1 MNLPTTHVGRP
12 LVIRKRLLN
21 CVKIY
26 RIRGRSAKIVIN
38 TKSGI
43 KVVISQYLPSF
54 FLRSITPY
62 LIIYNCN
69 NITEALIAEE
79 LLSFST
85 PLTFSQILVKNN
97 YILDIGIGLMTFQRG
112 RAVCFAGAAVFL
124 DQAQITDLYD
134 SQIKTSC
141 YRWPEIKGYGWISG
155 RGTIKPNKSQDPKRS
170 PIDRWRGCS
179 SSRLGVNLQNLCLLR
194 VVRAESQY
202 SYR

>member
-26 RIRGRSAKIVIN
+26 RIRGPSAKIVIN
-38 TKSGI
+38 TKRGI
-43 KVVISQYLPSF
+43 KVMISQYLPSF
-54 FLRSITPY
+54 FVRSITPY

-141 YRWPEIKGYGWISG
+141 YR
-155 RGTIKPNKSQDPKRS
+155 
-170 PIDRWRGCS
+170 
-179 SSRLGVNLQNLCLLR
+179 
-194 VVRAESQY
+194 
-202 SYR
+202 

>member
-141 YRWPEIKGYGWISG
+141 YR
-155 RGTIKPNKSQDPKRS
+155 
-170 PIDRWRGCS
+170 
-179 SSRLGVNLQNLCLLR
+179 
-194 VVRAESQY
+194 
-202 SYR
+202 

>member
-1 MNLPTTHVGRP
+1 MNFPTTHVGRP

-38 TKSGI
+38 TKRGI

-69 NITEALIAEE
+69 NITEELIAEE

-85 PLTFSQILVKNN
+85 PLTFSQILVKNY
-97 YILDIGIGLMTFQRG
+97 YILDIGMGLMTFQRG

-124 DQAQITDLYD
+124 DQARITDLYD

-141 YRWPEIKGYGWISG
+141 YR
-155 RGTIKPNKSQDPKRS
+155 
-170 PIDRWRGCS
+170 
-179 SSRLGVNLQNLCLLR
+179 
-194 VVRAESQY
+194 
-202 SYR
+202 

>member
-1 MNLPTTHVGRP
+1 M
-12 LVIRKRLLN
+12 
-21 CVKIY
+21 
-26 RIRGRSAKIVIN
+26 
-38 TKSGI
+38 
-43 KVVISQYLPSF
+43 ISQYLPSF

-141 YRWPEIKGYGWISG
+141 YR
-155 RGTIKPNKSQDPKRS
+155 
-170 PIDRWRGCS
+170 
-179 SSRLGVNLQNLCLLR
+179 
-194 VVRAESQY
+194 
-202 SYR
+202 

>member
-1 MNLPTTHVGRP
+1 MNFPTTHVGRP

-38 TKSGI
+38 TKRGI

-97 YILDIGIGLMTFQRG
+97 YILDIGMGLMTFQRG

-141 YRWPEIKGYGWISG
+141 YR
-155 RGTIKPNKSQDPKRS
+155 
-170 PIDRWRGCS
+170 
-179 SSRLGVNLQNLCLLR
+179 
-194 VVRAESQY
+194 
-202 SYR
+202 